1 MMEQKDENKTK
12 MKRERERERE
22 TRTTAHAQ
30 ALLALTFVHKYIISH
45 MSREINKRKRSTYII
60 LYIEKDEF

>member
-1 MMEQKDENKTK
+1 MMKQKDKNKTK
-12 MKRERERERE
+12 MKRERE

-30 ALLALTFVHKYIISH
+30 ALLALTYAHKYIISH
-45 MSREINKRKRSTYII
+45 TSREINKRKRSTYIV